1 MQKWNRKHQ
10 GLKIDPMNKNQ
21 IITALNQLYEYKNIK
36 VRKEK
41 KTKRKS

>member
-21 IITALNQLYEYKNIK
+21 IITAYTYSLISNHAMSKAKMEDEQ
-36 VRKEK
+36 
-41 KTKRKS
+41 